1 MVVIFKMSAEFATLG
16 FLKMKVFWNKCYDVV
31 ISVCDIINKILSGD
45 TNYNVDV
52 VVQPKFRKSSISMRK
67 VIITPVL

>member
-31 ISVCDIINKILSGD
+31 ISVCGIINKILSGD

-52 VVQPKFRKSSISMRK
+52 VV
-67 VIITPVL
+67 